1 MDILL
6 FPDGLTM
13 LCLQSTVFRLFLLSI
28 ADIGRSFNE
37 GFLFILL
44 LLPSFSLNIVLY
56 PKQNKP
62 IILRSEKGADMKL
75 GDLLSMLRKEKC
87 FLQKDV
93 ADYLNLSVATVSNYE
108 KNVRMP
114 DLETL
119 VKLADF
125 YDVSTDYLLQRTRCR
140 AGIRTLGRRLSADF
154 TVGDLINTTLHLD
167 RNSIRFLLECCDL
180 LSLRSRVENIR

>member
-1 MDILL
+1 
-6 FPDGLTM
+6 
-13 LCLQSTVFRLFLLSI
+13 
-28 ADIGRSFNE
+28 
-37 GFLFILL
+37 
-44 LLPSFSLNIVLY
+44 
-56 PKQNKP
+56 
-62 IILRSEKGADMKL
+62 MKL
-75 GDLLSMLRKEKC
+75 GDLLSLLRKEKC

-93 ADYLNLSVATVSNYE
+93 ADYLNLTVATISNYE

-119 VKLADF
+119 VRLADF

-140 AGIRTLGRRLSADF
+140 ASIRMLGRRLSADF

-180 LSLRSRVENIR
+180 LRLRNRANNMK